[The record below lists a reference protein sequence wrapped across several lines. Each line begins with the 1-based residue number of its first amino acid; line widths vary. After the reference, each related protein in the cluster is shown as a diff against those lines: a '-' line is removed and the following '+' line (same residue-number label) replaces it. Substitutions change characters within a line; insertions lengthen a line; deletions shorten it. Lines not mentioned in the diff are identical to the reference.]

1 MDRIGS
7 AVGMDSGAPKAGGR
21 KGSPAPTYL
30 PLGAPPGRYGYT
42 PLVWTVVMLNAFGG
56 LCVAVVVKYAS
67 RACAGRP
74 LARCALRCLSCAAPG
89 VRGRTPQTNVHLL
102 AWGMPC
108 RIQHCPATRRALL
121 APVNVCVCPVVPV
134 VPCARICVSGG
145 LRGVESFEGQRKRDA
160 LLLRGEELRD
170 LCLGRPVLRHLSAAL
185 VH

>member
-1 MDRIGS
+1 MLAWIGS

-74 LARCALRCLSCAAPG
+74 LAPLRIALPV
-89 VRGRTPQTNVHLL
+89 VRGAGRMRRT
-102 AWGMPC
+102 AG
-108 RIQHCPATRRALL
+108 RRAY
-121 APVNVCVCPVVPV
+121 ADGHYRQMYTFCMGHAADNAVPR
-134 VPCARICVSGG
+134 PA
-145 LRGVESFEGQRKRDA
+145 
-160 LLLRGEELRD
+160 
-170 LCLGRPVLRHLSAAL
+170 GRFVWRL
-185 VH
+185 

>member
-1 MDRIGS
+1 LDRIGS

-74 LARCALRCLSCAAPG
+74 LAPLRIALPV
-89 VRGRTPQTNVHLL
+89 VRGAGRMRTDTTDKCTLF
-102 AWGMPC
+102 AWGMPRTTLSRDPPGASFGAC
-108 RIQHCPATRRALL
+108 ERVH
-121 APVNVCVCPVVPV
+121 
-134 VPCARICVSGG
+134 VSGG
-145 LRGVESFEGQRKRDA
+145 SVCTHMRVGRLKRCRELCQRKRDA

>member
-1 MDRIGS
+1 VLAWIGS

-74 LARCALRCLSCAAPG
+74 LARCALRCLSCGAPG
-89 VRGRTPQTNVHLL
+89 VCGRTLQTNVHFLHG
-102 AWGMPC
+102 AC
-108 RIQHCPATRRALL
+108 RGQRCPATRRALRL
-121 APVNVCVCPVVPV
+121 APVNVCMCPV

-145 LRGVESFEGQRKRDA
+145 LRGVESFANVSVTRSCCVAKSFA
-160 LLLRGEELRD
+160 TSVSV
-170 LCLGRPVLRHLSAAL
+170 VLSCAI
-185 VH
+185 